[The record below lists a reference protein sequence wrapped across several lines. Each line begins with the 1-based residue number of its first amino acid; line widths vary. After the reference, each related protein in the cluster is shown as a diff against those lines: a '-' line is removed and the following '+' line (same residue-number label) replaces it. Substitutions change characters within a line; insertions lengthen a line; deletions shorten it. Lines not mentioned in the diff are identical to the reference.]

1 MFLVDTKL
9 CFNILAFY
17 TEIISFGIIQ
27 NLGANGGSESYR
39 GGVSLLR
46 LVKGVR
52 FFTLVRD
59 HEVSIYLWGIAFVF
73 LDSYIFCAFL
83 SNNDN
88 GF

>member
-1 MFLVDTKL
+1 MGDH
-9 CFNILAFY
+9 
-17 TEIISFGIIQ
+17 
-27 NLGANGGSESYR
+27 NLIEGG
-39 GGVSLLR
+39 GSLLR

-52 FFTLVRD
+52 LFTLVRG
-59 HEVSIYLWGIAFVF
+59 HEVFIYVWGIAFVF